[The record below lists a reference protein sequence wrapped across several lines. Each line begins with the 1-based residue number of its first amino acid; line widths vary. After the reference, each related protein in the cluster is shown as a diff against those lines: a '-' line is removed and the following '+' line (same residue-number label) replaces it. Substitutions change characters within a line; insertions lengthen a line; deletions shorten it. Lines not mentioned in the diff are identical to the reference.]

1 MDLDEKERKEN
12 LDIMKDP
19 NKWVCWPILPMKKVV
34 RKSELQDSG
43 FMLATGEP
51 IVYLK
56 NMYDLKGGTVK
67 DIMKNTPSK
76 TYESFDAILDGGWVV
91 D

>member
-1 MDLDEKERKEN
+1 MDLDEKEREEN
-12 LDIMKDP
+12 INMMKDP
-19 NKWVCWPILPMKKVV
+19 GKWECWPILPMKRVV
-34 RKSELQDSG
+34 RKSELPDSG
-43 FMLATGEP
+43 FMLATGDP

-76 TYESFDAILDGGWVV
+76 TYPNLEAVLDDGWIV